1 MCTPVLSLNT
11 LKTCLHYMLCG
22 YKKEVGEPSGS
33 SGARK
38 KPGFKELTYSVR
50 RRISFFLTRRKNMGN
65 SQGALAWN
73 RAHFFSFFFNT
84 LPIHTIN
91 NSPHENFR
99 HQKKAPVLVG
109 IARREAKGRVVSL
122 LFVSLRV
129 SSASFF
135 RFVSRGRRTEKIGK

>member
-1 MCTPVLSLNT
+1 MSITYIGVIRNPIRRNTSVSTLENPIYVLHFRFAARIFTSIYIRHLG
-11 LKTCLHYMLCG
+11 LCFFFFDSS
-22 YKKEVGEPSGS
+22 KKHG
-33 SGARK
+33 
-38 KPGFKELTYSVR
+38 ELT
-50 RRISFFLTRRKNMGN
+50 
-65 SQGALAWN
+65 GALAWN

-84 LPIHTIN
+84 LPIHTSN
-91 NSPHENFR
+91 NCPHENFR